1 MNASNGMTASDRED
15 LYPSRKGGQA
25 LVIPRKDP
33 VVHSSL
39 DSSLDARSGAGTAI
53 PAASPGAGEPG
64 PLSRAQLERYEEHG
78 YLAFDAILSVDSLR
92 EIQARADAL
101 REGAAVEGRSDPE
114 IIREPE
120 SDEIRSIFAVHEQ
133 DPVFARILRAP
144 GLVATA
150 EQILGGPA
158 YIHQSRINYKPGF
171 VGREFYW
178 HSDFETWHVEDGMP
192 RIRAFS
198 ISISLTENQAL
209 NGPVMVI
216 PGSHR
221 KFVSCP
227 GWTPD
232 EHYRTSLRRQ
242 ENGVPPREI
251 LSRLVEEGGVE
262 SPTGP
267 PGSALFFDCNLM
279 HGSNGNITPFPRTN
293 LFVVFNSMENALE
306 APFSGQPPRPDY
318 IGTRDPQ
325 PLG

>member
-1 MNASNGMTASDRED
+1 MSATIGTTTSERED
-15 LYPSRKGGQA
+15 LYPSRKGGQV

-33 VVHSSL
+33 IVHSSL
-39 DSSLDARSGAGTAI
+39 ESSREAGAGSGAASRG
-53 PAASPGAGEPG
+53 AAEQG
-64 PLSRAQLERYEEHG
+64 PLSRAQRELFEENG
-78 YLAFDAILSVDSLR
+78 YLAFEAILSVESLR
-92 EIQARADAL
+92 EVQARADAL
-101 REGAAVEGRSDPE
+101 REAAVAEGRSDPE

-120 SDEIRSIFAVHEQ
+120 SDEIRSIFAIHEQ
-133 DPVFARILRAP
+133 DPVFARTLRAP
-144 GLVATA
+144 GLIATA
-150 EQILGGPA
+150 EQILGGPV

-192 RIRAFS
+192 RMRAFS
-198 ISISLTENQAL
+198 LSISLTENRAL

-221 KFVSCP
+221 QFVACP

-242 ENGVPPREI
+242 EIGVPPREI
-251 LSRLVEEGGVE
+251 LARLVEERGVE

-267 PGSALFFDCNLM
+267 PGSALLFDCNLM

-293 LFVVFNSMENALE
+293 LFVVFNSMENPLE
-306 APFSGQPPRPDY
+306 APFSGQPPRPNY
-318 IGTRDPQ
+318 IGTRDPK

>member
-1 MNASNGMTASDRED
+1 VSASNGRTESERED
-15 LYPSRKGGQA
+15 PYPSRKGGQA

-39 DSSLDARSGAGTAI
+39 EAGLEAGSGRE
-53 PAASPGAGEPG
+53 AASPGAGEQG
-64 PLSRAQLERYEEHG
+64 PLSPAQLELFEENG
-78 YLAFDAILSVDSLR
+78 YLAFDAILSVESLR

-101 REGAAVEGRSDPE
+101 REAAVAEGRSDPE
-114 IIREPE
+114 VIREPE
-120 SDEIRSIFAVHEQ
+120 SDEIRSIFAIHEH
-133 DPVFARILRAP
+133 DPIFARHLRAP
-144 GLVATA
+144 GLIATA
-150 EQILGGPA
+150 EQILGGPV

-192 RIRAFS
+192 RMRAFS
-198 ISISLTENQAL
+198 LSISLTENGSL

-221 KFVSCP
+221 QFVSCP

-242 ENGVPPREI
+242 ELGVPPREI

-306 APFSGQPPRPDY
+306 APFSGQPPRPAY
-318 IGTRDPQ
+318 IGTRDPK
-325 PLG
+325 PLGRT